1 MRFGRTVAWNVKVK
15 KSAVFSGTTAGSQ
28 RKTSWTHGCWWRS
41 TRGACD
47 FFVEWPTVIFDCLFF
62 FFADC
67 WLFVYLQRTGKRA
80 SVPEERKEAT
90 RTTKKD
96 STSWSSCRLLFF
108 FILVWPVRA
117 LLRWWRAGE
126 KGEARSKSPAW
137 PPEEASD
144 PAGQARS
151 STQKE
156 AWEETVA
163 RWPQDK
169 DWISSSAFSPPSL
182 DQTAEGGA
190 SSWHEETSPAR
201 QLHLHWSHP
210 DLQRWRFHQ
219 QFLQPYFLQTRVHER
234 HVVESLLEL
243 ILWLRLLQQN

>member
-1 MRFGRTVAWNVKVK
+1 MKVK
-15 KSAVFSGTTAGSQ
+15 KSVTFSGTTAGSQ
-28 RKTSWTHGCWWRS
+28 RKTSWTHGCWRHS
-41 TRGACD
+41 TRGARV
-47 FFVEWPTVIFDCLFF
+47 FFVEWWTVTFDC

-67 WLFVYLQRTGKRA
+67 WLFAYLQRAGKRA
-80 SVPEERKEAT
+80 SVPEERKEAA

-96 STSWSSCRLLFF
+96 STSWGSCRSLFVLL
-108 FILVWPVRA
+108 LVWPVGA
-117 LLRWWRAGE
+117 LLRWWWRARE

-151 STQKE
+151 STQEE
-156 AWEETVA
+156 AWEEAVT
-163 RWPQDK
+163 RWPQGK

-210 DLQRWRFHQ
+210 DLQRWKFHQ
-219 QFLQPYFLQTRVHER
+219 QFL
-234 HVVESLLEL
+234 
-243 ILWLRLLQQN
+243 